1 MIAMVRSAGKKSRRN
16 EARGRNCSRRPAA
29 PPAGFVDESCGRSR
43 RSTSDCPL
51 LSRLADWI
59 VNHRWTTLVLLTA
72 WTILMAIGHYDPSLV
87 LPTPTALPTFAPET
101 AGESAQ
107 PPSVGSRVNPVRV
120 SQGDVIVVAESD
132 AFFTPDGASAIRD
145 AVQALESLPQVDGV
159 FWMDD
164 APPLNLFGLPEPI
177 LPGRNASAQRYADA
191 RERALAHPLVAGQLL
206 SRDTK
211 TLLLMVTIDWL
222 FVTADTDATDRLRE
236 VASDAATKY
245 DDVDMRFRVTG
256 EVPIRISRASSTR
269 SNERKY
275 QAIGYSIA
283 LVIAFV
289 LFRGLSSVFIVA
301 LAPTMGVFWT
311 VGLLHYL
318 GLDDNP
324 FNSVIVPVLLCMV
337 GFTDGVHMMVQIRR
351 HRAGGLSAIDAAR
364 RSIREVGMACWL
376 TSLTTAIGFGSLA
389 LAHHEVVREFGLC
402 CVIGV
407 LMTFVS
413 VITVIP
419 LACASPL
426 GRRVHTGYG
435 KNLIDRN
442 LSRISVIIDFVLA
455 RPVTISIVAIVTTLG
470 LAAITLQMRPD
481 ERLTSNLSRSS
492 ESASALYHVDEA
504 MGGIETAEV
513 AIYWDDR
520 TPPDDDSI
528 GRVTRLVDEAIRA
541 EPLLGNPLSIVNLVA
556 AMPGEGPLESR
567 MSMLELLPPP
577 LKQAYYVP
585 QDQRSVVRFRLQDL
599 GIATYGPVFERIE
612 SRLLSIQAS
621 EPNFVVRLEGS
632 AINRWKNLY
641 QIVVDLAISLGTAS
655 IIIFVVLS
663 IVYRSLRLG
672 LISIVPNIFPL
683 AATGAMMWM
692 VGQSLEIVSVCA
704 FTVCLGIAVD
714 DTIHFLT
721 RYQEELS
728 KDDGSLD
735 ISAAIRRAF
744 IGVGTAL
751 VMTTIVLIVGFATAL
766 LSDARDHRIFA
777 MMGILTIGGA
787 LFADLVFLPALLVRF
802 ARPKDAQDA

>member
-1 MIAMVRSAGKKSRRN
+1 M
-16 EARGRNCSRRPAA
+16 
-29 PPAGFVDESCGRSR
+29 
-43 RSTSDCPL
+43 
-51 LSRLADWI
+51 
-59 VNHRWTTLVLLTA
+59 LTA
-72 WTILMAIGHYDPSLV
+72 WTTVMAIGHYDPSLLV
-87 LPTPTALPTFAPET
+87 PGSVASPTFAPE
-101 AGESAQ
+101 AIEDSAP

-132 AFFTPDGASAIRD
+132 VFFTPDGASAIRD
-145 AVQALESLPQVDGV
+145 AVEALQSLPQVDGV

-177 LPGRNASAQRYADA
+177 LPGRNASANRYADA
-191 RERALAHPLVAGQLL
+191 KERALAHPLVAGQLL

-222 FVTADTDATDRLRE
+222 FVTADTDTTDRLRE
-236 VASDAATKY
+236 VASRAAAKY
-245 DDVDMRFRVTG
+245 DGVDMRFRVTG

-283 LVIAFV
+283 LAIAFV

-311 VGLLHYL
+311 IGLLHYL
-318 GLDDNP
+318 GLDGNP

-351 HRAGGLSAIDAAR
+351 HRAGGLSATDAAR

-407 LMTFVS
+407 TMTFVS

-426 GRRVHTGYG
+426 GRRVHT
-435 KNLIDRN
+435 
-442 LSRISVIIDFVLA
+442 
-455 RPVTISIVAIVTTLG
+455 
-470 LAAITLQMRPD
+470 
-481 ERLTSNLSRSS
+481 
-492 ESASALYHVDEA
+492 
-504 MGGIETAEV
+504 AE
-513 AIYWDDR
+513 
-520 TPPDDDSI
+520 
-528 GRVTRLVDEAIRA
+528 
-541 EPLLGNPLSIVNLVA
+541 
-556 AMPGEGPLESR
+556 R

-585 QDQRSVVRFRLQDL
+585 VDRTSLVRFRLQDL
-599 GIATYGPVFERIE
+599 GIATYGPVFERVEKRVVEIASQHPEFSIE
-612 SRLLSIQAS
+612 LR
-621 EPNFVVRLEGS
+621 GS
-632 AINRWKNLY
+632 AVNRWKNLY

-683 AATGAMMWM
+683 AATGAIMWT

-728 KDDGSLD
+728 KDGGSLD

-802 ARPKDAQDA
+802 ARPKDPQDA